1 MFWDVFGE
9 CSNYHQIPHAHKGAV
24 LDLQFGQQGEQ
35 IYTAS
40 SDHTVGV
47 FDYVQGTRVK
57 RMKGNLNSV
66 IRNAAKNQSLVSISH
81 ELLSSIY
88 TSD

>member
-9 CSNYHQIPHAHKGAV
+9 CANYHQIPHAHKGAV

-57 RMKGNLNSV
+57 RMKGTV
-66 IRNAAKNQSLVSISH
+66 I
-81 ELLSSIY
+81 
-88 TSD
+88 